1 VFSGRNQD
9 QGTMSRVRQITTQ
22 APFLAPAAARRET
35 LRGFLDGDNDG
46 EVLLHG
52 IYDHVLEEPVPEE
65 MMKLLGDD
73 GTG

>member
-1 VFSGRNQD
+1 
-9 QGTMSRVRQITTQ
+9 MSRVQQLTLR
-22 APFLAPAAARRET
+22 APFLAPAASRRET

-65 MMKLLGDD
+65 LMRLLEDD
-73 GTG
+73 PDD